1 MTKLICSI
9 SFPKGNG
16 GGFPHP
22 HRLVTFNRTQ
32 VTLCDLPMMVA
43 NTEPHPTDDSDPGR
57 EHTDW
62 EEALWRN
69 QGFSQVAV
77 VPTVYRLAWLLG
89 VRDYMEE
96 GHRSST

>member
-1 MTKLICSI
+1 MVVRA
-9 SFPKGNG
+9 
-16 GGFPHP
+16 H
-22 HRLVTFNRTQ
+22 NRTHMSRSLWDVFGAADAQ
-32 VTLCDLPMMVA
+32 
-43 NTEPHPTDDSDPGR
+43 EHHDSKTGR

-69 QGFSQVAV
+69 QGFSQVTV

-96 GHRSST
+96 EHRSST